1 MNDKI
6 KHFFTGE
13 NTSEE
18 FHLFLDFITNQKT
31 LKKKFFLKSKS
42 MLLKSSLME
51 NISEY
56 FNKNGYDVEC
66 YHCPYDENLL
76 DGIIIKKLNIA
87 LLNSNLLNAIDSP
100 LPYEI
105 VDLEENLDKN
115 NFERYMEKEN
125 CISTKIRN
133 TSKRSYRFIKAAK
146 LMQEDWGYYNKLAVD
161 YSKLTTT
168 IEDLES
174 KILSDVGLE
183 NQGESRHLFA
193 TALTQNGIVS
203 FIDTLYNDMDKVY
216 VLNGDPGTGKTMVL
230 KTLYKEA
237 LKKGLYAEVYHHPL
251 IIDKIEHIIIPQ
263 LNTAVITSN
272 EINKTQFNG
281 IQIYMNNLI
290 DYSKINKTDVEE
302 DKTNFYLFLH
312 KSLSILSSNK
322 KLQDNLEKYY
332 FENIDSD
339 ALSITCEKF
348 LSKLKEYEKK
358 QKA

>member
-1 MNDKI
+1 MNDKMR
-6 KHFFTGE
+6 HFFTGG
-13 NTSEE
+13 NTWEGL
-18 FHLFLDFITNQKT
+18 HLFSDFITNQKT
-31 LKKKFFLKSKS
+31 LNKKFFFKSKS

-56 FNKNGYDVEC
+56 FNKNGYDIEC

-87 LLNSNLLNAIDSP
+87 LLNSSLLNVIDSQ
-100 LPYEI
+100 LSYEI
-105 VDLEENLDKN
+105 LDLEENLNKN
-115 NFERYMEKEN
+115 NFEGYVEKEN
-125 CISTKIRN
+125 CINAEIKNI
-133 TSKRSYRFIKAAK
+133 SKRSYRFIKTAK
-146 LMQEDWGYYNKLAVD
+146 LMQEDWEHYNKDAVD
-161 YSKLTTT
+161 YSKLTATM
-168 IEDLES
+168 EDLGS
-174 KILSDVGLE
+174 KILPDVSPG
-183 NQGESRHLFA
+183 NQGKSSHLFA
-193 TALTQNGIVS
+193 TALTRNGIVS

-216 VLNGDPGTGKTMVL
+216 VLNGDPGTGKTLVL
-230 KTLYKEA
+230 RTLYEEA
-237 LKKGLYAEVYHHPL
+237 VKRGLYVEVYHHPL
-251 IIDKIEHIIIPQ
+251 ITDKIDHIIIPR

-290 DYSKINKTDVEE
+290 DYSKINKADVEE
-302 DKTNFYLFLH
+302 DKTNFYLFLN

-322 KLQDNLEKYY
+322 KLQDNLEKCY

-348 LSKLKEYEKK
+348 FSKIKKYEKN